1 MLISSKKMISKI
13 LIVIALLLTLFQT
26 VSSAVVSPTRDFYV
40 NDYANLLSEETKQYI
55 INVNAELQSK
65 TGAQIVVVTIPSLEG
80 QSLEEYANQLFREFC
95 IGDKNKNNGLLLLLA
110 LKERQ
115 FRVEV
120 GNGLEG
126 ILPDGKTGRI
136 QNEYIIPYLKENNW
150 NEGIKNGFD
159 AFLDVIVDEYQVDIN
174 KDEPQEVQ
182 IDYRVV
188 SLIVLVG
195 ILGFIIGLYVRY
207 FYSKKTRSSTEF
219 KILARGKE
227 SIKKESIGKVE
238 WKYTKFLIS
247 SIYPIISIIIL
258 LTLKNIFLDDLYIIL
273 MISNGLGYFIGIC
286 GDVLF
291 EEIFLGGD
299 IFGGGS
305 SGGFSGGG
313 GTSSGGGSSS
323 SF

>member
-1 MLISSKKMISKI
+1 MLISNKKMISKI

-207 FYSKKTRSSTEF
+207 FYSKKTRGSTEF

-227 SIKKESIGKVE
+227 SIEKESIGKVE

>member
-1 MLISSKKMISKI
+1 MLISNKKMISKI

-80 QSLEEYANQLFREFC
+80 QSLEEYANELFRKFG
-95 IGDKNKNNGLLLLLA
+95 IGDKKKNNGLLLLLA

-227 SIKKESIGKVE
+227 SIEKESIGKVE
-238 WKYTKFLIS
+238 GKYTKFLIS
-247 SIYPIISIIIL
+247 SIYPIISVIIL

-273 MISNGLGYFIGIC
+273 MISNGLGYSIGIC

-291 EEIFLGGD
+291 EEIFL
-299 IFGGGS
+299 GGGS

>member
-1 MLISSKKMISKI
+1 MLISNKKMISKI
-13 LIVIALLLTLFQT
+13 LIVIALLLTLFQI

-80 QSLEEYANQLFREFC
+80 QSLEEYANELFRKFG
-95 IGDKNKNNGLLLLLA
+95 IGDKKKNNGLLLLLA
-110 LKERQ
+110 LKKRQ

-159 AFLDVIVDEYQVDIN
+159 AFLDVIVDEYQVDID
-174 KDEPQEVQ
+174 KDEPQKVQ
-182 IDYRVV
+182 TNYIAEILMV
-188 SLIVLVG
+188 SVG

-207 FYSKKTRSSTEF
+207 FYVKKTTTGF
-219 KILARGKE
+219 KTLARGE
-227 SIKKESIGKVE
+227 ERVKKVGRKHKKV
-238 WKYTKFLIS
+238 LIF

-258 LTLKNIFLDDLYIIL
+258 LILRSVFLDDLYIIL
-273 MISNGLGYFIGIC
+273 IMSNVFGYFLGIC
-286 GDVLF
+286 DELFFGGSSFGDGF
-291 EEIFLGGD
+291 
-299 IFGGGS
+299 FGGGFFFFFCGDG
-305 SGGFSGGG
+305 GGFSGGG

>member
-13 LIVIALLLTLFQT
+13 LIVIALLLTLFQI

-227 SIKKESIGKVE
+227 SIEKESIGKVE
-238 WKYTKFLIS
+238 WKYMKFLIS

>member
-1 MLISSKKMISKI
+1 VLISNKKMISKI

-227 SIKKESIGKVE
+227 SIEKESIGKVE

>member
-1 MLISSKKMISKI
+1 MLISNKKMISKI

-80 QSLEEYANQLFREFC
+80 QSLEEYANELFRKFG
-95 IGDKNKNNGLLLLLA
+95 IGDKKKNNGLLLLLA

-159 AFLDVIVDEYQVDIN
+159 AFLDVIVDEYQVDIDR
-174 KDEPQEVQ
+174 DEPQEVQ
-182 IDYRVV
+182 TNYSAIWVF
-188 SLIVLVG
+188 LVG

-207 FYSKKTRSSTEF
+207 FYVKKTTTGF
-219 KILARGKE
+219 KTLARGE
-227 SIKKESIGKVE
+227 ERVKKVGRKHKKV
-238 WKYTKFLIS
+238 LIF

-258 LTLKNIFLDDLYIIL
+258 LILRIIFLDDLYIIL
-273 MISNGLGYFIGIC
+273 IISNVFGYFLGIC
-286 GDVLF
+286 DELFFGGSSFGDGF
-291 EEIFLGGD
+291 FGGGF
-299 IFGGGS
+299 FGGGS
-305 SGGFSGGG
+305 GGGGGFSGGG

>member
-1 MLISSKKMISKI
+1 MLISNKKMISKI

-55 INVNAELQSK
+55 INVNVELQSK

-80 QSLEEYANQLFREFC
+80 QSLEEYANELFRKFG
-95 IGDKNKNNGLLLLLA
+95 IGDKKKNNGLLLLLA

-227 SIKKESIGKVE
+227 SIEKESIGKVE
-238 WKYTKFLIS
+238 GKYTIFLIS
-247 SIYPIISIIIL
+247 SIYPIISVIIL

-273 MISNGLGYFIGIC
+273 MISNGLGYTIGIC

-291 EEIFLGGD
+291 EEIFL
-299 IFGGGS
+299 GGGS

>member
-1 MLISSKKMISKI
+1 MLISNKKMISKI

-80 QSLEEYANQLFREFC
+80 QSLEEYANELFRKFG
-95 IGDKNKNNGLLLLLA
+95 IGDKKKNNGLLLLLA

-159 AFLDVIVDEYQVDIN
+159 AFLDVIVDEYQVDID
-174 KDEPQEVQ
+174 KDEPQKVQ
-182 IDYRVV
+182 TNYIAEILTL
-188 SLIVLVG
+188 SVG

-207 FYSKKTRSSTEF
+207 FYVKKTTTGF
-219 KILARGKE
+219 KTLARGE
-227 SIKKESIGKVE
+227 ERVKKVGRKHKKV
-238 WKYTKFLIS
+238 LIF

-258 LTLKNIFLDDLYIIL
+258 LILRSVFLDDLYIIL
-273 MISNGLGYFIGIC
+273 IMSNVFGYFLGIC
-286 GDVLF
+286 DELFFGGSSFGDGF
-291 EEIFLGGD
+291 FGGGF
-299 IFGGGS
+299 FGGGS
-305 SGGFSGGG
+305 GGGGGFSGGG